1 MSRKLVNN
9 ALRLLALEAGTVYK
23 EPGGKVRVCL
33 VYPNEY
39 SIGMSSLGFQGV
51 YAMLNQRPD
60 VYCERAFLPT
70 AQDMAEHERAG
81 VELFSLESQSPLV
94 SFDILAFSVS
104 FENDFP
110 NVLRVLE
117 LAGIPFRSDARD
129 TEQPLVVLGGVCA
142 FSNPEPLAEFFDL
155 CFVGEA
161 EEMLPEF
168 MDVFLASDARS
179 HGREDLLER
188 AKEIEGVYVP
198 AFYEIEYAPDGH
210 ISQRRAIR
218 GAPERIKRRFVSD
231 ISLQPLVPL
240 ITTSEAEFSSMVL
253 AEAMRG
259 CPWSCNFCLA
269 GHVYNPPRI
278 KPGEVLCAEVAPAAS
293 SGLKVGLIG
302 PSLSDYPYREMVLGM
317 EGVSFSITSL
327 RASPKSAELAALLKG
342 HRSVSIAPE
351 AGSERMRRAINKKIT
366 HSDILETSQ
375 RLLEGG
381 LKSLRLYFMLGL
393 PGEEGS
399 DVEAIV
405 ELVSEIRKGSKA
417 GKIALTL
424 SVFVP
429 KPHTP
434 FQWQPMLEQ
443 KEAGRRIKLV
453 REGAR
458 GVHGVSV
465 SAESPRLAHMQGFL
479 AQGDRRVALALE
491 GMLSVGSWQ
500 RAAKAAGLDPA
511 WYVLRKKHRAEAL
524 PWDFIDSGQGP
535 EALWKRAEDSLAALR

>member
-1 MSRKLVNN
+1 MSRRLIEN
-9 ALRLLALEAGTVYK
+9 ARSLLQKETGTVYK

-33 VYPNEY
+33 VYPNQY
-39 SIGMSSLGFQGV
+39 SVGMSSLGFQGV

-60 VYCERAFLPT
+60 VYCERAFLPS
-70 AQDMAEHERAG
+70 ADDMVEHERSG
-81 VELFSLESQSPLV
+81 TKLFSLESQSRLA

-104 FENDFP
+104 FENDYP
-110 NVLRVLE
+110 NVLKVLG

-129 TEQPLVVLGGVCA
+129 AGHPLVVLGGVCA
-142 FSNPEPLAEFFDL
+142 ISNPEPLAEFFDVV
-155 CFVGEA
+155 FVGEA
-161 EEMLPEF
+161 EEMLQEF
-168 MDVFLASDARS
+168 MDTFLASD
-179 HGREDLLER
+179 GREDLLGK
-188 AKEIEGVYVP
+188 AKDIEGVYIP
-198 AFYEIEYAPDGH
+198 AFYELEYAPDGH

-218 GAPERIKRRFVSD
+218 GAPERVKRRFVSD
-231 ISLQPLVPL
+231 ISAQPLVPL
-240 ITTSEAEFSSMVL
+240 ITTPEAEFSSMVL

-269 GHVYNPPRI
+269 GHVYDPPRI
-278 KPGEVLCAEVAPAAS
+278 KSGEALCAEIALNAS

-302 PSLSDYPYREMVLGM
+302 PSLSDYPHREMVLGM

-366 HSDILETSQ
+366 REDILETSR

-393 PGEEGS
+393 PGEDTS

-405 ELVSEIRKGSKA
+405 ELVSEIRACSKA
-417 GKIALTL
+417 GKLALTL

-434 FQWQPMLEQ
+434 FQWQPMLDL
-443 KEAGRRIKLV
+443 KEVSRRIKLV
-453 REGAR
+453 RDGLR
-458 GVHGVSV
+458 GLHGVSV

-491 GMLSVGSWQ
+491 GMLKGGSWLQ
-500 RAAKAAGLDPA
+500 AAKAAGLDPA
-511 WYVLRKKHRAEAL
+511 WYILRKKSRDETL
-524 PWDFIDSGQGP
+524 PWFFIDSGQGP
-535 EALWKRAEDSLAALR
+535 EALWKQAEGSLAPPPNLP